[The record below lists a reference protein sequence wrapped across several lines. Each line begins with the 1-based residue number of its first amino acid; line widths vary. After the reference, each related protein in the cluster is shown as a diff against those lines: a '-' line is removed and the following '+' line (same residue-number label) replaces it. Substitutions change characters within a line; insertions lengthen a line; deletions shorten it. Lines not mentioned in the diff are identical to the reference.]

1 MDGNKQRMKKDR
13 LAHLDVPLCWTL
25 AKHSMIHDSFAPS
38 SIIQLGWFGAPNHT
52 KWMEKEK
59 MALLLYEYIP

>member
-1 MDGNKQRMKKDR
+1 
-13 LAHLDVPLCWTL
+13 
-25 AKHSMIHDSFAPS
+25 MIHDSFAPS

-59 MALLLYEYIP
+59 LALLLYELAGVNHSIGSTWYVSSAKR